1 MLFIVQNRSTDVLV
15 SDLRSLGLRG
25 LNLLLNIYFI
35 VYNQLRMLI
44 VAPVSKRLPSAMT
57 D

>member
-44 VAPVSKRLPSAMT
+44 VAPVSNRLPSAMT

>member
-1 MLFIVQNRSTDVLV
+1 MLFIVQDRSTDVLV

-44 VAPVSKRLPSAMT
+44 VAPVSNRLPSAMT